1 MMMSA
6 NMVKVLQTLN
16 KPLNLLMLTII
27 VRSVLEDERKFYSQ
41 VYSDESLYQL

>member
-1 MMMSA
+1 
-6 NMVKVLQTLN
+6 
-16 KPLNLLMLTII
+16 MLTII

>member
-1 MMMSA
+1 MMMSS

-27 VRSVLEDERKFYSQ
+27 VRSVLEDEGKFYSQ

>member
-1 MMMSA
+1 MMMNA
-6 NMVKVLQTLN
+6 NMVNVLQTLN

-27 VRSVLEDERKFYSQ
+27 VRSVLEDEGKFYSQ

>member
-1 MMMSA
+1 MMNS
-6 NMVKVLQTLN
+6 NMVNALQTLN

-27 VRSVLEDERKFYSQ
+27 VRSVLEDEGKFYSQ